1 MDQAKTLVRT
11 VVRAFYDVE
20 HIIAIDAVV
29 NHTAL
34 TIEDFKQIFA
44 AGGRQPKEIAK
55 YLGKLREGGLLSC
68 YGRQETKPGAQK
80 ATTVEY
86 WWIDYQFAVD
96 AIKYHLHVVEEQLNR
111 LGRVTT
117 EKKEFF
123 CPVCKSEWTQFE
135 VIDNPDPQGRGSGFL
150 CKRCNS
156 LLSWRAPDED
166 EGPSEG
172 SNKVSQFNTQLGHI
186 LNLVQAIDQLH
197 VPLCTPE
204 NAIESLKPV
213 PKQKEVGVADIDLP
227 DYPTMLPTSVKGVK
241 AQAENVEIVLDTE
254 SQRTAE
260 EQKAEAERKAKI
272 FAQNQLPEW
281 HTKSTISG
289 DATGRGGNADP
300 YKEEISIPT
309 IVETTAKKASGL
321 DASVMANIFDSLEAE
336 KAQVIS
342 TQASEDESDEDEDEF
357 EDVTSPVLKKPRLEE
372 VLQVEE
378 PVKVEQPETVVVVP
392 EPKAESTNK
401 PMVAVVAYE
410 DDSEEEEFEEV
421 QP

>member
-1 MDQAKTLVRT
+1 MDQAKTLIRT
-11 VVRAFYDVE
+11 VVRAFYETE
-20 HIIAIDAVV
+20 HIVAIDAVV

-96 AIKYHLHVVEEQLNR
+96 AIKFHLHVVEEHLNR
-111 LGRVTT
+111 LGRITT

-123 CPVCKSEWTQFE
+123 CPVCKSEWTQLE

-150 CKRCNS
+150 CKRCNT

-197 VPLCTPE
+197 VPLCTAE

-213 PKQKEVGVADIDLP
+213 PRQKDVGAPDIDMP
-227 DYPTMLPTSVKGVK
+227 DYPMMLPTSVKGVK

-260 EQKAEAERKAKI
+260 EQKAESERKAKI

-281 HTKSTISG
+281 HTKSTITGES
-289 DATGRGGNADP
+289 TGRGANQEM
-300 YKEEISIPT
+300 YKEEISIPL
-309 IVETTAKKASGL
+309 VLETSKKAAGL
-321 DASVMANIFDSLEAE
+321 DASAMANIFDSLEAE
-336 KAQVIS
+336 KAQV
-342 TQASEDESDEDEDEF
+342 ASAQGTEDESDEDEDEF

-372 VLQVEE
+372 ILQVEE
-378 PVKVEQPETVVVVP
+378 PAIVEVAPVVVVEETKVAP
-392 EPKAESTNK
+392 IAK